1 MSEMKEFLLTV
12 MDDAEDD
19 RIARIGYIDDILSN
33 LNIPEDTYHQLMRE
47 IIEWGDTLYDI
58 GVLDQ
63 AMRETTVNDILAG
76 KDYRTEKDYE

>member
-1 MSEMKEFLLTV
+1 MNADKAMIERVL
-12 MDDAEDD
+12 DDAEDD
-19 RIARIGYIDDILSN
+19 RIARMGYIDGILSN
-33 LNIPEDTYHQLMRE
+33 LNIPEETYHELMRE

-63 AMRETTVNDILAG
+63 AKRDTTVNDILAG